1 MTEARTVTTAAELD
15 ALPRGA
21 VVRSTAGTIACR
33 WDRTRGVVFGD
44 DRSFAWSKLAL
55 PADVLYLPD
64 GDS

>member
-1 MTEARTVTTAAELD
+1 MTKAVTTAAELD

-21 VVRSTAGTIACR
+21 VVRSAAGTIACR

-44 DRSFAWSKLAL
+44 NRPFAWSKLAL